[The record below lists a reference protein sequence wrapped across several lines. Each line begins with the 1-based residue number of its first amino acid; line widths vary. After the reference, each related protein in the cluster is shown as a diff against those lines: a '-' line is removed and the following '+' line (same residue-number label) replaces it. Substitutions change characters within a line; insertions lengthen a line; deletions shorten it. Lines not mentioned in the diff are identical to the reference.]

1 MTIHLDII
9 TPEGT
14 VVCQDVDRVEL
25 PGSKGRFVVLK
36 DHAPIV
42 SSLVEGV
49 IEYGEMPGSAG
60 HDEKGSVQIR
70 SGFVEVIDNH
80 VTVCVELK

>member
-49 IEYGEMPGSAG
+49 IEYG
-60 HDEKGSVQIR
+60 DGSVRIR

-80 VTVCVELK
+80 VTACVEPK

>member
-25 PGSKGRFVVLK
+25 PGSAGRFVVLK
-36 DHAPIV
+36 DHAPLI
-42 SSLVEGV
+42 SSLVEGEIV
-49 IEYGEMPGSAG
+49 YGQEGRVHIS
-60 HDEKGSVQIR
+60 
-70 SGFVEVIDNH
+70 SGFVEVADNH
-80 VTVCVELK
+80 VLACVEL

>member
-36 DHAPIV
+36 DHAPIL
-42 SSLVEGV
+42 SSLVEGEIV
-49 IEYGEMPGSAG
+49 YGEMPGQAG
-60 HDEKGSVQIR
+60 HDVNGSVQIR

-80 VTVCVELK
+80 VTACVEPK

>member
-25 PGSKGRFVVLK
+25 PGSAGRFVVLK
-36 DHAPIV
+36 DHEALIWSMRKGDIV
-42 SSLVEGV
+42 
-49 IEYGEMPGSAG
+49 YGKDGIVHVS
-60 HDEKGSVQIR
+60 
-70 SGFVEVIDNH
+70 SGFVEVADNH
-80 VTVCVELK
+80 VLACVEP

>member
-49 IEYGEMPGSAG
+49 IEYGEMPGQTG
-60 HDEKGSVQIR
+60 HDVNGSVRIR

-80 VTVCVELK
+80 VTACVEPK